1 MRVATITGPRQAALV
16 ERPAPAAHDDLVVVK
31 LHVTPM
37 CTEYKLYR
45 DGPAQDSF
53 GHEAAGEVVDVAR
66 PGRVKVGD
74 RVVAMPLY
82 ACGACALCAAGDYI
96 YCQHARDVR
105 AETGAAGGAAT
116 YAEYLLKPD
125 YLLVPIPEDLSYTHA
140 SMACCGLGATF
151 GAMQALQV
159 DVFDTLLLTGMGP
172 VGLGGVVN
180 ADYRG
185 ARVIAVEAHPYR
197 RQLALELGAEIVL
210 DPNDPATPARIME
223 LTDGVGVDK
232 AIDCSGVAAAQR
244 LLIDATRR
252 RGQVAFVGEGGA
264 LELRVSQDM
273 IRKGLTLRGSWHW
286 NMRDAPR
293 IMQTIRAAGP
303 KIDKL
308 ITHAFALRD
317 VAEEWELQLSGN
329 CGKVLLRPAE

>member
-1 MRVATITGPRQAALV
+1 MLVATIAGQRQAALV
-16 ERPAPAAHDDLVVVK
+16 EQPALAAQSDLVVVK
-31 LHVTPM
+31 LHITPM

-45 DGPAQDSF
+45 DGEARDSF

-82 ACGACALCAAGDYI
+82 ACGRCALCAAGDYI
-96 YCQHARDVR
+96 YCQHTRDVH
-105 AETGAAGGAAT
+105 AETGAAGTAT

-125 YLLVPIPEDLSYTHA
+125 YLLLPIPEDLSYTHA

-159 DVFDTLLLTGMGP
+159 DTFDTLLLTGMGP

-180 ADYRG
+180 AAYRG

-197 RQLALELGAEIVL
+197 RELALELGAEVVL
-210 DPNDPATPARIME
+210 DPGDPATLARIME
-223 LTDGVGVDK
+223 LTKGAGVDK
-232 AIDCSGVAAAQR
+232 AIDCSGVATAQR

-264 LELRVSQDM
+264 LEIQVSQDM

-286 NMRDAPR
+286 NMLDAAR
-293 IMQTIRAAGP
+293 MLQTIRATRP
-303 KIDKL
+303 WIDKL
-308 ITHAFALRD
+308 ITHAFPLKQVQEA
-317 VAEEWELQLSGN
+317 WELQLTGN
-329 CGKVLLRPAE
+329 CGKVVLQPSQ